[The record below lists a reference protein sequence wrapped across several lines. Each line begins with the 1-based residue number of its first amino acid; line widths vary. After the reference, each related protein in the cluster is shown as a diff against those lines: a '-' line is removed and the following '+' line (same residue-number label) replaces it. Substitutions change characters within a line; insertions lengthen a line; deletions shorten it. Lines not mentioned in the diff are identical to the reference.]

1 MKLLRTKLFN
11 STFHHYTTL
20 DAIPGILEEGL
31 RTDRR
36 KELGRP
42 PIYLSAF
49 EASNDE
55 LAKDLNNWSK
65 INDEISRRSE
75 RLHRLAEK
83 PEFWK
88 KNYPATSGVD
98 SWFFAEDERYP
109 LKYRQ
114 MNLLD
119 GEGGNSNGSK
129 KVPIVRVVGESSK
142 DNLRLQPR
150 TPMEFDLF
158 DDFIKNPVPKKG
170 TRLESLAKVGE
181 VSVHPNDVIKD
192 SLRVQF
198 PFGSVTKN
206 NSEEYKKLLKNIP
219 SSKIDLAD
227 TYTRRIYK
235 LLMNKR

>member
-20 DAIPGILEEGL
+20 DAVPGILEEGL

-42 PIYLSAF
+42 PIYSSAF
-49 EASNDE
+49 DASNDE

-65 INDEISRRSE
+65 INSEISRRSE
-75 RLHRLAEK
+75 RLHRLAKK
-83 PEFWK
+83 PEFWE
-88 KNYPATSGVD
+88 KNRPATSGVD

-119 GEGGNSNGSK
+119 GEGGNSNGGK
-129 KVPIVRVVGESSK
+129 KVPIVRVVGESSE
-142 DNLRLQPR
+142 DGLRLKPR
-150 TPMEFDLF
+150 SPIEFDQF
-158 DDFIKNPVPKKG
+158 DGSVPKKG

-181 VSVHPNDVIKD
+181 VSVHPSDVIKD
-192 SLRVQF
+192 SLRIQL

-206 NSEEYKKLLKNIP
+206 NFEEYKKLLKNIQ